1 MKRSLACVTAIVAAL
16 ALGACAAEDSQTTE
30 QNIDHDI
37 SVSHGSG
44 SASLDNI
51 GQAGF
56 APWSFTTQRTP

>member
-1 MKRSLACVTAIVAAL
+1 MKLSLVRCAVILAAL

-37 SVSHGSG
+37 TVSHGSG

-56 APWSFTTQRTP
+56 APWSFTTQRLP